1 MGMGAPGSRPGVG
14 TLQPEM
20 TRRLRWVLLMVLLLI
35 VLVIVMHVAGPAPLA
50 AVLTPV
56 VGIVFVALLAW
67 TLKARR

>member
-1 MGMGAPGSRPGVG
+1 MG

-20 TRRLRWVLLMVLLLI
+20 TRRLRWVLLVILLLI
-35 VLVIVMHVAGPAPLA
+35 ALVIVIHVAGPAPLA
-50 AVLTPV
+50 AVLTPL